1 MEHRHSCTAMLLKP
15 HSWEC
20 AMQAADDLD
29 QCLFELAQ
37 ETDRVATSIADSAIC
52 TRLHEIANELQELA
66 CFGADRPPATRR
78 PSVRECVIGLFTR
91 R

>member
-20 AMQAADDLD
+20 AMQ
-29 QCLFELAQ
+29 
-37 ETDRVATSIADSAIC
+37 ETDWVATSIADSAIC